1 MSTITLTRESHK
13 NPSKFRINHQDELDI
28 LGPNRKDRY
37 AINDKLPTITTSSKL
52 AIIGAGFGGMA
63 GAIKTMEKYDE
74 HDIQIFERHDNFGRH
89 RYANTY
95 PGCASDI
102 PALWYSFSF
111 ALTSNWSR
119 IQPPQYEMEEYILRV
134 AEKFK
139 LKEKTRFQTEINKVE
154 WDDVNGEWT
163 LYAHDVKTGQR
174 IIHKSKLLL
183 ACQGGLVHP
192 LHFDAK
198 GLENFKGPYMHSAL
212 WDHSVDFRGKKVVV
226 IGNGCSANQTVPA
239 LLNDPQYN
247 VGSLTQISR
256 SKHYIMRPLPK
267 LIYTLYRLFS
277 FNYFTMYFFRLMF
290 IFFSELKVPLFKGEG
305 IISNYVRKLTTEAS
319 VLYIKEVA
327 PEKYHDKLIPDYK
340 IGCKRLIFD
349 YNYVPSLKDP
359 RIDIKTER
367 IDKVVEDGILLE
379 SGEHIEADIIV
390 ACTGYNLSKSHFNF
404 EIVGRKG
411 ADITQLWKEEGA
423 SAYRTLLIKHCPNLW
438 TIGGT
443 NSITGHASVVMGI
456 ENGVDYFLKTAKPV
470 FQGKAKSVQ
479 VKDEA
484 YDNWL
489 TTLQKEINKSVFGTP
504 FGGCVSW
511 YSGAKVNSISYPWS
525 QLHYWWKTQFPTYRD
540 LNYEPLD
547 ENKKRR

>member
-1 MSTITLTRESHK
+1 
-13 NPSKFRINHQDELDI
+13 
-28 LGPNRKDRY
+28 
-37 AINDKLPTITTSSKL
+37 
-52 AIIGAGFGGMA
+52 
-63 GAIKTMEKYDE
+63 
-74 HDIQIFERHDNFGRH
+74 
-89 RYANTY
+89 
-95 PGCASDI
+95 
-102 PALWYSFSF
+102 
-111 ALTSNWSR
+111 
-119 IQPPQYEMEEYILRV
+119 
-134 AEKFK
+134 
-139 LKEKTRFQTEINKVE
+139 
-154 WDDVNGEWT
+154 
-163 LYAHDVKTGQR
+163 
-174 IIHKSKLLL
+174 
-183 ACQGGLVHP
+183 
-192 LHFDAK
+192 
-198 GLENFKGPYMHSAL
+198 
-212 WDHSVDFRGKKVVV
+212 
-226 IGNGCSANQTVPA
+226 
-239 LLNDPQYN
+239 
-247 VGSLTQISR
+247 
-256 SKHYIMRPLPK
+256 
-267 LIYTLYRLFS
+267 
-277 FNYFTMYFFRLMF
+277 MF

-367 IDKVVEDGILLE
+367 INKVVEDGILLE

-489 TTLQKEINKSVFGTP
+489 TTLQKKSTSP
-504 FGGCVSW
+504 FW
-511 YSGAKVNSISYPWS
+511 YSIWWLCFLVLWCKSQFYLVPLESASLLVENSISYL
-525 QLHYWWKTQFPTYRD
+525 QRFEL
-540 LNYEPLD
+540 
-547 ENKKRR
+547 